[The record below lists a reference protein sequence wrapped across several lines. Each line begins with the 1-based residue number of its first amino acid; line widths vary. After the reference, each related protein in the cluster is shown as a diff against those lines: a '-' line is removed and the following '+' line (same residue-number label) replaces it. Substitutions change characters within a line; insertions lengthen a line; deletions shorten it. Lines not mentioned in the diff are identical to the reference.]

1 MTDLQFSIE
10 RPIYLLLLAI
20 IPALWWISWNG
31 LAIGNR
37 WRWVLA
43 NSLRSLL
50 CLLVVLTL
58 AEVELVRTND
68 RLTVI
73 YLVDRSL
80 SIPAERLEEVVDY
93 VRSTA
98 NTFRQEVPDDRVGV
112 ISFGGDAA
120 IEIPP
125 WSGDLFLDSKLADTI
140 DPQQTNLEAA
150 FKLAH
155 AAFPA
160 DAAKRVV
167 IVTDGKETLGNAMP
181 AARSLSQAGIGI
193 DVVPITAQARTE
205 ITVEKITT
213 PAKMR
218 AKTPFPVQV
227 VLNNRPGGHWD
238 QAAANKPVAGK
249 IRVVRRGNNR
259 DQVVIEQQ
267 IELEPGTRV
276 FSFQDNLPDGGFYT
290 YEAEFTPDRKG
301 VDGFTQNNRA
311 ASFTHIESPGQ
322 VLLIVDSTRPDELD
336 GFAQMLRRN
345 NLKVTIQPSNQLF
358 TRLEQLQPYDLVIL
372 GNVARSSG
380 TTQEITAFSDAQMQ
394 MLADN
399 TRNLGAGL
407 IMLGGPDSFGAGG
420 WTNTPIEEAMPL
432 DFQIKDAK
440 VVPVGA
446 LMLVMDKSGSM
457 NGQKLHWCKA
467 AARESLRALGPRD
480 YIGVTTFDS
489 NTARTVPLQEAK
501 NRGFVTQMIARLASG
516 GGTNMFPAMEDGFRQ
531 LQNNEAAVK
540 HMIVLTDG
548 QTPAADF
555 GNLTRQIERSG
566 ITVTTVAVG
575 KDADVRLLNQIASL
589 GRGKFYQVTSP
600 QAIPRIFIQETRRV
614 ARPLVFEKPTG
625 IVPQVAANHE
635 ILKGIPSSV
644 PSFSGYVMTTPK
656 DSPLVDVLLTSP
668 EPTGQ
673 TNALLAAW
681 QYGIGRSVCW
691 TSDVGQ
697 RWTTDW
703 TAWDGNEKLLMQMVR
718 WCMRTTGTTENFLV
732 ASEVRGQKVK
742 LTLNALDDDGN
753 FVNFASPQL
762 RGVGPRSDVVSEA
775 FVQVAPGR
783 YEAEFEAQHAG
794 PHFLAVAPSPGQ
806 APLRIGVNVQNAQ
819 EFRDRSD
826 NLPLL
831 KRFAALTPP
840 GGQPGEVYNIDMTP
854 EQLADT
860 EATPFRHDLPKASS
874 QRPIWY
880 LILVTVAGL
889 FVLDIANRRVLWS
902 FAWMTPLWARLTQR
916 PQPEAP
922 VTESLHRLKAK
933 KEKLNQNWQVTFD
946 QAEADSQAATI
957 QAASSPQET
966 PMAKEPEPT
975 LDVDAQRGYLDRL
988 LDAKRQTRRQ
998 DEPD

>member
-1 MTDLQFSIE
+1 MLDLQFSIE
-10 RPIYLLLLAI
+10 RPFFLMLLAI
-20 IPALWWISWNG
+20 IPALWWVSWHG

-37 WRWVLA
+37 WRWILA
-43 NSLRSLL
+43 NGLRSLL

-80 SIPAERLEEVVDY
+80 SIPPERLEDVVDY

-98 NTFRQEVPDDRVGV
+98 NTFRQQVPDDRVGV
-112 ISFGGDAA
+112 ISFGGNAA

-125 WSGDLFLDSKLADTI
+125 WTGDLFLRSKMETAI

-150 FKLAH
+150 LKLAQ
-155 AAFPA
+155 AAFPV

-181 AARSLSQAGIGI
+181 AARALSQAGIGI

-213 PAKMR
+213 PANMR
-218 AKTPFPVQV
+218 EKTPFPVQV
-227 VLNNRPGGHWD
+227 VLNNRPGIHWD
-238 QAAANKPVAGK
+238 QKTGNKPVAGK
-249 IRVVRRGNNR
+249 IRVVRRGNGR

-267 IELEPGTRV
+267 IELAPGTRV
-276 FSFQDNLPDGGFYT
+276 FSFQDNLPEGGFYT
-290 YEAEFTPDRKG
+290 YEAEFTPDLKG

-311 ASFTHIESPGQ
+311 ASFTHIESSGQ
-322 VLLIVDSTRPDELD
+322 VLLIVDSTRPNELD
-336 GFAQMLRRN
+336 DFAEMLRRN
-345 NLKVTIQPSNQLF
+345 DLKVTIQPSNQLF
-358 TRLEQLQPYDLVIL
+358 TRLSDLQPYDLVIL

-380 TTQEITAFSDAQMQ
+380 DTREITAFSDAQMQ

-432 DFQIKDAK
+432 DFKIKDAK

-457 NGQKLHWCKA
+457 SGEKIHWCKA
-467 AARESLRALGPRD
+467 AARESLRALGPHD

-489 NTARTVPLQEAK
+489 NTSRTVPLQTAK
-501 NRGFVTQMIARLASG
+501 NRQFVTQMMSRLSAS

-531 LQNNEAAVK
+531 LQANEAAIK

-548 QTPAADF
+548 QTPRADF
-555 GNLTRQIERSG
+555 GDLTRQIEKSG
-566 ITVTTVAVG
+566 ITVSTVAVG
-575 KDADVRLLNQIASL
+575 QDADVRLLNQIAAI

-600 QAIPRIFIQETRRV
+600 KAIPRIFMQETRRV
-614 ARPLVFEKPTG
+614 ARPLVFEKPSG
-625 IVPQVAANHE
+625 MVPLVSANHE
-635 ILKGIPSSV
+635 ILKGIPSTV
-644 PSFSGYVMTTPK
+644 PPFTGYVMTTPK
-656 DSPLVDVLLTSP
+656 DSPLVDVLLASP
-668 EPTGQ
+668 DPTGQ

-703 TAWDGNEKLLMQMVR
+703 TGWEGNEKLQMQMIR
-718 WCMRTTGTTENFLV
+718 WCMRTTGTSDNYLV

-742 LTLNALDDDGN
+742 LILNALDDEGN
-753 FVNFASPQL
+753 FVNFAAPQL
-762 RGVGPRSDVVSEA
+762 NGVGPRSEIVSEA

-783 YEAEFEAQHAG
+783 YEVELDAQHAG
-794 PHFLAVAPSPGQ
+794 PHFLAVSPEPGQ

-826 NLPLL
+826 NLPMLR
-831 KRFAALTPP
+831 RFAALTPL
-840 GGQPGEVYNIDMTP
+840 GGRPGEIFNLDMTE
-854 EQLADT
+854 EQLANI
-860 EATPFRHDLPKASS
+860 EATPFRHDLRKASS
-874 QRPIWY
+874 QRPLWY
-880 LILVTVAGL
+880 LVLVTVACL
-889 FVLDIANRRVLWS
+889 FVMDIANRRVLWS
-902 FAWMTPLWARLTQR
+902 FAWVGTLWARIRHQ
-916 PQPEAP
+916 PIPEALAG
-922 VTESLHRLKAK
+922 ESLHRLKAQ
-933 KEKLNQNWQVTFD
+933 KEKLNQDWQATFD
-946 QAEADSQAATI
+946 DAEMIADVSIAAPQTEEVSAPT
-957 QAASSPQET
+957 AAEPGLEV
-966 PMAKEPEPT
+966 KEEK
-975 LDVDAQRGYLDRL
+975 GYLDRL
-988 LDAKRQTRRQ
+988 LAAKRQTRHL
-998 DEPD
+998 DEQE

>member
-1 MTDLQFSIE
+1 MPDLQFSIE
-10 RPIYLLLLAI
+10 RPTFLFLLAI
-20 IPALWWISWNG
+20 IPALWWLSWNG
-31 LAIGNR
+31 LAMGNR

-43 NSLRSLL
+43 NGLRSIL
-50 CLLVVLTL
+50 CLLVILTL

-80 SIPAERLEEVVDY
+80 SIPPERLEDVVDY

-98 NTFRQEVPDDRVGV
+98 NTFRQQVPDDRVGV

-125 WSGDLFLDSKLADTI
+125 WSGDLFLRSKMETNV

-150 FKLAH
+150 LKLAQ

-160 DAAKRVV
+160 DAAKRIV

-181 AARSLSQAGIGI
+181 AARVLSQAGIGI
-193 DVVPITAQARTE
+193 DVVPITVQAKTE
-205 ITVEKITT
+205 VTVEKITT
-213 PAKMR
+213 PVKMR
-218 AKTPFPVQV
+218 EKTPFPVQV
-227 VLNNRPGGHWD
+227 VLNNRPGVHWD
-238 QAAANKPVAGK
+238 PQAVNKPVTGK
-249 IRVVRRGNNR
+249 IRVIRRGNSR
-259 DQVVIEQQ
+259 DQVVIEQP

-276 FSFQDNLPDGGFYT
+276 FSFQDKLAEGGFYT
-290 YEAEFTPDRKG
+290 YEAEFTPDAKG

-311 ASFTHIESPGQ
+311 ASFTHIESAGQ
-322 VLLIVDSTRPDELD
+322 VLLIVDSTRPDEFD
-336 GFAQMLRRN
+336 QFAEMLRRN
-345 NLKVTIQPSNQLF
+345 DLKVTIQPSDQLF
-358 TRLEQLQPYDLVIL
+358 TRLSDLQPYDLVIL

-380 TTQEITAFSDAQMQ
+380 STDEITAFSDAQMQ

-399 TRNLGAGL
+399 TRSLGAGL

-420 WTNTPIEEAMPL
+420 WTNTPIEAAMPL

-457 NGQKLHWCKA
+457 DAEKIHWCKA

-489 NTARTVPLQEAK
+489 ATSRTVPLQTAN
-501 NRGFVTQMIARLASG
+501 NRNFVGQMISRLSSG
-516 GGTNMFPAMEDGFRQ
+516 GGTNMFPAMEDAFRQ
-531 LQNNEAAVK
+531 LQTNDAAVK

-555 GNLTRQIERSG
+555 GNLTRQIEKSG
-566 ITVTTVAVG
+566 ITVSTVAVG
-575 KDADVRLLNQIASL
+575 KDADVRLLNQITSL

-600 QAIPRIFIQETRRV
+600 KAIPRIFMQETRRV
-614 ARPLVFEKPTG
+614 ARPLVFEKPGG
-625 IVPQVAANHE
+625 IVPQIAANHE
-635 ILKGIPSSV
+635 ILKGIPSGV

-656 DSPLVDVLLTSP
+656 DTPLVDVLLTSP
-668 EPTGQ
+668 DPTGQ

-703 TAWDGNEKLLMQMVR
+703 AGWDGREKLMMQMVR
-718 WCMRTTGTTENFLV
+718 WCLRTTGPTENFLV
-732 ASEVRGQKVK
+732 ASEVRGQHVK
-742 LTLNALDDDGN
+742 LILNALDDEGD
-753 FVNFASPQL
+753 FINFASPQL
-762 RGVGPRSDVVSEA
+762 SGLGPRSELVDGA
-775 FVQVAPGR
+775 FVQVSPGR
-783 YEAEFEAQHAG
+783 YEAEFDAQHAG
-794 PHFLAVAPSPGQ
+794 PHFLAISPGLGQ

-826 NLPLL
+826 NLPMLQRL
-831 KRFAALTPP
+831 AALTPP
-840 GGQPGEVYNIDMTP
+840 GGRPGEVFNLDMTD
-854 EQLADT
+854 EQLANIDT
-860 EATPFRHDLPKASS
+860 TPFRHDLPKASN

-902 FAWMTPLWARLTQR
+902 FAWVAMVWNRLHHH

-922 VTESLHRLKAK
+922 AVESLGRLKAQ
-933 KEKLNQNWQVTFD
+933 KEKLNRDWQVTFVQED
-946 QAEADSQAATI
+946 NHGEAPIETGQVEETT
-957 QAASSPQET
+957 ASGEHQPSLEVNQE
-966 PMAKEPEPT
+966 
-975 LDVDAQRGYLDRL
+975 RGYLDRL
-988 LDAKRQTRRQ
+988 LQAKRQTQQR
-998 DEPD
+998 DDK

>member
-10 RPIYLLLLAI
+10 RPIFLLLLAI
-20 IPALWWISWNG
+20 IPALWWVSWNG
-31 LAIGNR
+31 LAMGNR
-37 WRWVLA
+37 WRWLLA
-43 NSLRSLL
+43 NGLRSVL
-50 CLLVVLTL
+50 CILVVLTL

-80 SIPAERLEEVVDY
+80 SIPPERLENVIDY

-98 NTFRQEVPDDRVGV
+98 NTFRQQVPDDRVGV

-125 WSGDLFLDSKLADTI
+125 WSGDLFLRSKIETSI

-150 FKLAH
+150 LKLAQ

-167 IVTDGKETLGNAMP
+167 IVTDGKETLGNAMS

-193 DVVPITAQARTE
+193 DVVPITSQTRTE
-205 ITVEKITT
+205 INVEKITT

-218 AKTPFPVQV
+218 EKTPFPVQV
-227 VLNNRPGGHWD
+227 VLNNRPGVHWAP
-238 QAAANKPVAGK
+238 QSASKPVVGK
-249 IRVVRRGNNR
+249 LRVVRRGNGR

-290 YEAEFTPDRKG
+290 YEAEFTPELKG

-311 ASFTHIESPGQ
+311 SSFTHIESPGQ
-322 VLLIVDSTRPDELD
+322 VLLIVDSSRPDEFD
-336 GFAQMLRRN
+336 GFAEMLRRN
-345 NLKVTIQPSNQLF
+345 DLKVTIQPSDQLF
-358 TRLEQLQPYDLVIL
+358 TKLTDLQPYDLVIL

-380 TTQEITAFSDAQMQ
+380 NTSEITAFSDAQMQ

-399 TRNLGAGL
+399 TRSLGAGL
-407 IMLGGPDSFGAGG
+407 IMLGGPDSYGAGG

-457 NGQKLHWCKA
+457 DGEKIHWCKA
-467 AARESLRALGPRD
+467 AARESLRALGPHD

-489 NTARTVPLQEAK
+489 TTSRTVPLQTAK
-501 NRGFVTQMIARLASG
+501 NRQFVTQMISRLSSG

-531 LQNNEAAVK
+531 LQANEAAVK

-555 GNLTRQIERSG
+555 GNLTRQIEKSG
-566 ITVTTVAVG
+566 ITVSTVAVG
-575 KDADVRLLNQIASL
+575 QDADVRLLNQIAAI

-600 QAIPRIFIQETRRV
+600 KAIPRIFMQETRRV
-614 ARPLVFEKPTG
+614 ARPLVFEKPGG
-625 IVPQVAANHE
+625 IIPQVVAHHE
-635 ILKGIPSSV
+635 ILKGIPSAV
-644 PSFSGYVMTTPK
+644 PPFSGYVMTTPK

-697 RWTTDW
+697 RWTTNW
-703 TAWDGNEKLLMQMVR
+703 TGWEGNEKLLMQMIR
-718 WCMRTTGTTENFLV
+718 WCMRTTGPSENYLI
-732 ASEVRGQKVK
+732 ASEVKGQKVK
-742 LTLNALDDDGN
+742 LILNALDDQGN
-753 FVNFASPQL
+753 FVNFATPQL
-762 RGVGPRSDVVSEA
+762 SGVGPRSDLVSEA

-783 YEAEFEAQHAG
+783 YEAEFDAQHAG
-794 PHFLAVAPSPGQ
+794 PHFLAVSPGPGQ
-806 APLRIGVNVQNAQ
+806 TPLRIGVNVQNTQ
-819 EFRDRSD
+819 EFREQSD

-831 KRFAALTPP
+831 QRFAELTPP
-840 GGQPGEVYNIDMTP
+840 GGRPGEVFNLDMTQ
-854 EQLADT
+854 EQLAKMDT
-860 EATPFRHDLPKASS
+860 NPFRHDLPKASS

-880 LILVTVAGL
+880 LVLVTVAGL

-902 FAWMTPLWARLTQR
+902 FAWVGTLWARIRHHPLSET
-916 PQPEAP
+916 P
-922 VTESLHRLKAK
+922 VVESLHRLKAQ
-933 KEKLNQNWQVTFD
+933 KEKLNRDWQVTFD
-946 QAEADSQAATI
+946 DAVIEAHTPE
-957 QAASSPQET
+957 SPAKSHET
-966 PMAKEPEPT
+966 LPPSGKEQGLE
-975 LDVDAQRGYLDRL
+975 VNEERSYLDRL
-988 LDAKRQTRRQ
+988 LDAKRQTRRI
-998 DEPD
+998 DEKE